1 MLLDT
6 HVWLWTA
13 EGNEQK
19 LGRRTRRMIERARA
33 LGRVH
38 LSIASVFELATL
50 HASGRIDLVPSAERF
65 IHDSL
70 EVAGLRLIEITT
82 GIALDGGLIPSTMLA
97 DPIDRL
103 IVASAIHA
111 GIPLITRD
119 ERILAYARAT
129 RTVRVVDAAR

>member
-1 MLLDT
+1 MLDT

-38 LSIASVFELATL
+38 VSTASVFELATL

-70 EVAGLRLIEITT
+70 DEAGLRLIEITT
-82 GIALDGGLIPSTMLA
+82 AIALDGGLIPSTMLA

-103 IVASAIHA
+103 IVATAIHA
-111 GIPLITRD
+111 GTPLITRD
-119 ERILAYARAT
+119 QQILDYARDA